1 MPVPCTTPLTLGG
14 LCVEVEASRSVAVR
28 SLQAQFGDGY
38 KARRPD
44 GINTLM
50 ETWSVRTPMQPV
62 AEVQALEAEIIALG
76 ANSFGWT
83 PPFETVEKQWVLEPY
98 QWLWDYNAD
107 LASLTFTLERFYR

>member
-1 MPVPCTTPLTLGG
+1 MTLGT
-14 LCVEVEASRSVAVR
+14 LCVEVEASRVVAVR
-28 SLQAQFGDGY
+28 TLQAQFGDGY

-50 ETWSVRTPMQPV
+50 ETWSIRTPMQPV

-83 PPFETVEKQWVLEPY
+83 PPFETVEKQWVLEPKGMGEKAGGNR
-98 QWLWDYNAD
+98 QRHLPLDQAGQE
-107 LASLTFTLERFYR
+107 L